1 MADGGVE
8 IECGCLAGCVDCAVQ
23 LYRAVFIIQCHVSV
37 ESALFVFSVQR
48 DVFIGVIAVIYG
60 SNQSLHGNGRIPFFV
75 MISFEVHV
83 EGYFPE
89 FVVIQQ
95 LAQFELCGL
104 YCTGIGKITFF
115 FVRTELEVRLDSA
128 YVRTHFTIGD
138 QICEV
143 SGYFSP
149 ERYRT

>member
-1 MADGGVE
+1 MKGVRTEMADGGVE

-104 YCTGIGKITFF
+104 YCTGIGEISLF
-115 FVRTELEVRLDSA
+115 FVVCKKERRQNYEDIDCRRRTLFERTDSM
-128 YVRTHFTIGD
+128 FT
-138 QICEV
+138 
-143 SGYFSP
+143 
-149 ERYRT
+149 